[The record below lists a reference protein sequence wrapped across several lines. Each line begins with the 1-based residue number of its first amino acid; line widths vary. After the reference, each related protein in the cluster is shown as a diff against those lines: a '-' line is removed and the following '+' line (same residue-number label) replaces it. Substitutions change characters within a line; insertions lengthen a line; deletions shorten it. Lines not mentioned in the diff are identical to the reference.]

1 MTLLVFDLDQTLID
15 SNHRT
20 PLKSDG
26 TVDIDKFVSLQT
38 KENIY
43 KDTLLPLA
51 YYMQYCYTMNTYI
64 IICTARKMTKA
75 DYDFLR
81 DSRIFFH
88 RIFERGT
95 VDSKIAKLPDAEYKY
110 VCLQEFF
117 TEGFIF
123 YDDNE
128 NVIKTFEDIPNV
140 TMIDAKKENIR
151 LPKTLIFHFF
161 KSCVYALSGISSIL
175 STLTVLLNEKERVGH
190 FLGGG
195 IKACLR

>member
-15 SNHRT
+15 SKHRT
-20 PLKSDG
+20 HLKSDG
-26 TVDIDKFVSLQT
+26 SVDIDKFVALQT
-38 KENIY
+38 KEYIY

-51 YYMQYCYTMNTYI
+51 YYMQFCYTMNTYI
-64 IICTARKMTKA
+64 IICTARKMTQA

-110 VCLQEFF
+110 ACLQEFF

-151 LPKTLIFHFF
+151 LPKTLFFHFL
-161 KSCVYALSGISSIL
+161 KSCVCALSGIASIL
-175 STLTVLLNEKERVGH
+175 RTLTVHMTEKKRISHLLVRE
-190 FLGGG
+190 
-195 IKACLR
+195 IKA